1 MYKGRLQALA
11 STGKSQ
17 SLWVHREKEAVI
29 YLPYFFTDNL
39 SEQAAPP
46 LENVAQ
52 CKLSTFTASI
62 HLSAH
67 IFL

>member
-11 STGKSQ
+11 SRGKSQ
-17 SLWVHREKEAVI
+17 SHRVHCEKEAVI
-29 YLPYFFTDNL
+29 YLPYIFTDNL
-39 SEQAAPP
+39 SEQATPP
-46 LENVAQ
+46 PENVAQ
-52 CKLSTFTASI
+52 RELSTSTASI